1 MQAAGSEQELPTWPK
16 LVKHTWSYQR
26 KPNTL
31 RPFEK
36 RKWKYIQ
43 SNWDKE
49 SESMGCVQS
58 KQNKRQG
65 LFQQQEDILTHG
77 NNNKDDSEKV
87 NFSACLSFVDGLTK
101 VWALA
106 VVKQFHAKRFWRK
119 PPCMFSKQDK
129 ISILLIYPEM
139 LWLSPPNVSALIN
152 IGKVT
157 GQIWEQYFSDSCQIH
172 LKMLSRKKVFFYL
185 LNVH

>member
-26 KPNTL
+26 KQNTL
-31 RPFEK
+31 RPLEE

-65 LFQQQEDILTHG
+65 LFQQQEEILTHG

-87 NFSACLSFVDGLTK
+87 NFSAC
-101 VWALA
+101 
-106 VVKQFHAKRFWRK
+106 
-119 PPCMFSKQDK
+119 
-129 ISILLIYPEM
+129 
-139 LWLSPPNVSALIN
+139 
-152 IGKVT
+152 
-157 GQIWEQYFSDSCQIH
+157 
-172 LKMLSRKKVFFYL
+172 
-185 LNVH
+185 

>member
-26 KPNTL
+26 KQNTL
-31 RPFEK
+31 RPLEE

-65 LFQQQEDILTHG
+65 LFQQQEEILTHG

-87 NFSACLSFVDGLTK
+87 NFWAC
-101 VWALA
+101 
-106 VVKQFHAKRFWRK
+106 
-119 PPCMFSKQDK
+119 
-129 ISILLIYPEM
+129 
-139 LWLSPPNVSALIN
+139 
-152 IGKVT
+152 
-157 GQIWEQYFSDSCQIH
+157 
-172 LKMLSRKKVFFYL
+172 
-185 LNVH
+185 

>member
-1 MQAAGSEQELPTWPK
+1 MQAAGSEQELPYQPDQSEAHLK
-16 LVKHTWSYQR
+16 LPE
-26 KPNTL
+26 KPNAL
-31 RPFEK
+31 RLLEK

-87 NFSACLSFVDGLTK
+87 NFWVLLVD
-101 VWALA
+101 
-106 VVKQFHAKRFWRK
+106 WRK
-119 PPCMFSKQDK
+119 YEP
-129 ISILLIYPEM
+129 
-139 LWLSPPNVSALIN
+139 
-152 IGKVT
+152 
-157 GQIWEQYFSDSCQIH
+157 
-172 LKMLSRKKVFFYL
+172 
-185 LNVH
+185 

>member
-26 KPNTL
+26 KQSTL
-31 RPFEK
+31 TPHKKESES
-36 RKWKYIQ
+36 IECIE

-65 LFQQQEDILTHG
+65 LFQQQEEILTHG

-87 NFSACLSFVDGLTK
+87 NFSVC
-101 VWALA
+101 
-106 VVKQFHAKRFWRK
+106 
-119 PPCMFSKQDK
+119 
-129 ISILLIYPEM
+129 
-139 LWLSPPNVSALIN
+139 
-152 IGKVT
+152 
-157 GQIWEQYFSDSCQIH
+157 
-172 LKMLSRKKVFFYL
+172 
-185 LNVH
+185 